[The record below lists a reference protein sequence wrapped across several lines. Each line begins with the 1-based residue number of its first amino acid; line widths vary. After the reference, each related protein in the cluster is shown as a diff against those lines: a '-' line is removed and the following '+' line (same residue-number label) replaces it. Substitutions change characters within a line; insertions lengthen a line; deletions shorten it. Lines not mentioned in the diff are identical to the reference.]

1 MTVNVV
7 PVTTV
12 TDLGIFI
19 KSHKKKVYINLCCG
33 LHHDTFNKQVVTRN
47 HNHRNTHPLSR
58 RQKKKKFKKIKPSCR
73 FSRPRYT
80 SHPTITNRFNP
91 SYNWYG
97 CRHTESGGTITH
109 HGKFVGVPKS
119 SPLIKFAILPRA
131 NANSTG
137 TARMSAILKNEIF
150 FFLQ

>member
-58 RQKKKKFKKIKPSCR
+58 RQKEYSKLILQKVKNKSSQPFKKNQIPKDKTILPLLSSKIHKPSNNNKPLQSIVQLVWMSTHRFGRHNNTPRQVCR
-73 FSRPRYT
+73 RSKEFAVNKIRNS
-80 SHPTITNRFNP
+80 S
-91 SYNWYG
+91 
-97 CRHTESGGTITH
+97 
-109 HGKFVGVPKS
+109 KS
-119 SPLIKFAILPRA
+119 
-131 NANSTG
+131 
-137 TARMSAILKNEIF
+137 
-150 FFLQ
+150 